1 MVDSRHTGTAPASSH
16 SAGAATPHKAIPA
29 PSSPTNNH
37 LRPTRTKEICKTSI
51 QFVAHNV
58 LVSRC
63 HVSSIKVNYTCIA
76 TPGRTKPDPADAGNV
91 TSPNDEAS
99 PVMTKLELIRLI
111 VGHAR
116 TNGFEFRKWYVTH
129 LGLPWSGTVQATET
143 LAEQRRYYVL
153 LFSHDF
159 ASHFWKA
166 GEQITFQVPTQTFL
180 RRRADG
186 TIGSVTRKAFTR
198 RSAREDVWLY
208 HLRELAASE
217 EPLRYM
223 RRYLPV
229 VDDVDP
235 EPAGAAPIPESPTQS
250 WDIEEPEEVEA
261 SDLLDA

>member
-1 MVDSRHTGTAPASSH
+1 
-16 SAGAATPHKAIPA
+16 
-29 PSSPTNNH
+29 
-37 LRPTRTKEICKTSI
+37 
-51 QFVAHNV
+51 
-58 LVSRC
+58 
-63 HVSSIKVNYTCIA
+63 
-76 TPGRTKPDPADAGNV
+76 
-91 TSPNDEAS
+91 
-99 PVMTKLELIRLI
+99 MTKLELIRLI

-116 TNGFEFRKWYVTH
+116 TNGFEFRKWYTTH
-129 LGLPWSGTVQATET
+129 LGLPWSGTAQATQT

-223 RRYLPV
+223 RRYLPI
-229 VDDVDP
+229 VDEVDP
-235 EPAGAAPIPESPTQS
+235 EAAAPAPTSSAPDWDLDESE
-250 WDIEEPEEVEA
+250 DVEA
-261 SDLLDA
+261 PDLLDV